1 MNGERNDHGFTLIE
15 LMMVVA
21 IIGILAAI
29 ALPAYSRF
37 MARSAEAACMAE
49 VKSYAQRVL
58 TDIQDGGA
66 NANAPRNSACA
77 TTTNATG
84 WTLADLALVKAT
96 PKSPGVQNIV
106 CDVPN
111 GVPCEFSP

>member
-1 MNGERNDHGFTLIE
+1 MNGERNEHGFSLIE
-15 LMMVVA
+15 LMIVVA

-37 MARSAEAACMAE
+37 VARSAEAACMAE

-84 WTLADLALVKAT
+84 WTLADLALVEAT
-96 PKSPGVQNIV
+96 PKSPGVQKIV